1 MSDLIKNENPNP
13 TGPAAEDGQE
23 QQPNGVTPEAGN
35 TGGTPADEQ
44 QEPTAP
50 TPEDIAN
57 LKATLTKVRAESKA
71 KDKELATWK
80 AERDAQNKTPEENA
94 LEAARREGETAA
106 EKRANERLVK
116 AELKAAA
123 KGKLANVADALVF
136 IDVSSI
142 EVGEDGEVDTDAL
155 ETAIDNLL
163 TERSYLAAGETKRFG
178 GGADQG
184 GGKSG
189 APKQLTRAELA
200 NMSPEAIVAAEEK
213 GQLAN
218 IYKTGS

>member
-1 MSDLIKNENPNP
+1 MEEEENQSQGQSEQDN
-13 TGPAAEDGQE
+13 AQE
-23 QQPNGVTPEAGN
+23 QQPNGVTPDADN
-35 TGGTPADEQ
+35 TEGTPAGEQ
-44 QEPTAP
+44 QEQQAQPTA
-50 TPEDIAN
+50 EDVKK
-57 LKATLTKVRAESKA
+57 LKEALAKERSTNKLTA
-71 KDKELATWK
+71 KELATLK
-80 AERDAQNKTPEENA
+80 AERDAQNKTPEEQA

-123 KGKLANVADALVF
+123 KGKLNNVADALVF
-136 IDVSSI
+136 IDVSAI
-142 EVGEDGEVDTDAL
+142 EVGEDGEVDADAL
-155 ETAIDNLL
+155 ESAIDTLL
-163 TERSYLAAGETKRFG
+163 TERPYLGAAAPKRFQNG
-178 GGADQG
+178 VDQG
-184 GGKSG
+184 PGKSG

>member
-1 MSDLIKNENPNP
+1 MSDLIKNENPA
-13 TGPAAEDGQE
+13 GPDAGDGQE

-35 TGGTPADEQ
+35 TDGTPAGEQ
-44 QEPTAP
+44 QEPVAP
-50 TPEDIAN
+50 TAEDVEK
-57 LKATLTKVRAESKA
+57 LKAALAKERSANKLTA
-71 KDKELATWK
+71 KELATLK
-80 AERDAQNKTPEENA
+80 AERDAQNKTPEEQQI
-94 LEAARREGETAA
+94 EAARREGETAA

-123 KGKLANVADALVF
+123 KGKLTNTADALVF
-136 IDVSSI
+136 IDLSSI
-142 EVGEDGEVDTDAL
+142 EVGDDGEVDADAL

-163 TERSYLAAGETKRFG
+163 TERPYLGAATPKRFSG
-178 GGADQG
+178 GVDQG

>member
-1 MSDLIKNENPNP
+1 MAVLENEKPGQSD
-13 TGPAAEDGQE
+13 EDNSQE

-35 TGGTPADEQ
+35 TEGTPAGDQ
-44 QEPTAP
+44 QEAAAPTA
-50 TPEDIAN
+50 EDVAN
-57 LKATLTKVRAESKA
+57 LKAALAKERSANKLTT
-71 KDKELATWK
+71 KELATLK
-80 AERDAQNKTPEENA
+80 AEREAQNKTPEENA

-142 EVGEDGEVDTDAL
+142 EVGEDGEVDADAL
-155 ETAIDNLL
+155 EAAIDNLL